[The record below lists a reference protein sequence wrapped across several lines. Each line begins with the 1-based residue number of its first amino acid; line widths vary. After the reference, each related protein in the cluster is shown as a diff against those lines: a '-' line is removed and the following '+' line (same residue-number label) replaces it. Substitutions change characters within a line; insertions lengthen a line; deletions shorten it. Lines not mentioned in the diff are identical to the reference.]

1 MIGKG
6 NNRVLNLSDGT
17 CPIGTDLNAGLTAD
31 AFICMYRFGL
41 AIDHLIDG

>member
-1 MIGKG
+1 MIGKR
-6 NNRVLNLSDGT
+6 NSRVLNLSDGT

-31 AFICMYRFGL
+31 AFVGMYRFGL